1 MRHHESNIQAACVRY
16 FAYAYPQYR
25 GLLFAVPNG
34 GKRGAVTA
42 RIMKAEGVVS
52 GVANLL
58 LLVPNATHHAL
69 AIEMK
74 TDKGRQSDAQK
85 AWQQA
90 VEAQGYRYEVVRS
103 LTECIDLFTDYLTK
117 NQ

>member
-1 MRHHESNIQAACVRY
+1 MRHNESQIQCALVRY

-34 GKRGAVTA
+34 GYRTATTA

-52 GVANLL
+52 GVADLL

-90 VEAQGYRYEVVRS
+90 VEAQGYRYEIVRS
-103 LTECIDLFTDYLTK
+103 LTEGIDLIDDYLTK
-117 NQ
+117 NE